1 MASKDSQ
8 WFFHLQIVDV
18 EVVAVVEDPDS
29 VEDARRGPVV
39 EADAAPVEH
48 VVEHAENRKQ
58 LMKVVFV
65 THFVRLVQAWTTSGP
80 RATYGPPSTLMW
92 PTSYIW
98 SFLNRYFDTLNV
110 KKVPVLWQKN
120 NLKIS
125 LQGHVLA
132 RGSLTCL
139 SCGPRSQKS
148 CPPLV

>member
-1 MASKDSQ
+1 MASKDRQ
-8 WFFHLQIVDV
+8 WVSHLQIVDV
-18 EVVAVVEDPDS
+18 EVVAVVEDPDA

-92 PTSYIW
+92 PASYIR
-98 SFLNRYFDTLNV
+98 SFLNNYWDYENALNIKKIFTLS
-110 KKVPVLWQKN
+110 
-120 NLKIS
+120 LK
-125 LQGHVLA
+125 
-132 RGSLTCL
+132 T
-139 SCGPRSQKS
+139 P
-148 CPPLV
+148 